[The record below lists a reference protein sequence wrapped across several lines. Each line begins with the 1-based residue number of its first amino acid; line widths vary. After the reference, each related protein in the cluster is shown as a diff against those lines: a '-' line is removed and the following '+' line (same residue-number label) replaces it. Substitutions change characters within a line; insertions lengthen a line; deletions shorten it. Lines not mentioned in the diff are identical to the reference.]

1 MSDLRVLRLCSVFEP
16 PPKSIVGKGSR
27 FDPIGGMQN
36 HAAELTRA
44 LDRHGLVQTV
54 ITTRPPGARR
64 VELIGAA
71 ARVVRLGLPIRPLR
85 QLYSAPALFVAQ
97 RVAAKV
103 DLVHVHLGEDLAIL
117 PIALAAALP
126 RRLPVVLTIHCSLR
140 HTLRVVDART
150 ALLKRVGGWIEKRG
164 APRADAIITITE
176 RLADLLVA
184 GGIKRERVHVIP
196 PGIDSSLFAQTFD
209 WPFPQIPRPR
219 IVFVGRLVASKGVQT
234 LVQAAARLSAREAH
248 VALVADGPERRSL
261 QQRINELGL
270 SGKVHICG
278 FVPHE
283 LVPTVLAHADVV
295 VLPSVYEEL
304 GTVLLE
310 CFQLG
315 VPVIAS
321 RVGGIPNVVA
331 HGGNGLLV
339 PPADPAALASAI
351 DRVLEDGDL
360 AARLGEAGRRC
371 AARYEWN
378 QLVREI
384 LAVYR
389 QVTER

>member
-1 MSDLRVLRLCSVFEP
+1 
-16 PPKSIVGKGSR
+16 
-27 FDPIGGMQN
+27 MQN
-36 HAAELTRA
+36 HTAELTRA

-54 ITTRPPGARR
+54 LTTRPPGAPR
-64 VELIGAA
+64 VELVGTA
-71 ARVVRLGLPIRPLR
+71 ARVVRLGLPIRPFR

-103 DLVHVHLGEDLAIL
+103 DLVHVHLGEDVAVL
-117 PIALAAALP
+117 PLALAAALP

-150 ALLKRVGGWIEKRG
+150 ALLKRLGGWIEKRG
-164 APRADAIITITE
+164 APRADAIITITQ

-184 GGIKRERVHVIP
+184 DGIKRERVHVIP
-196 PGIDSSLFAQTFD
+196 PGIDPSLFAETFE

-219 IVFVGRLVASKGVQT
+219 VVFVGRLVTSKGVQT
-234 LVQAAARLSAREAH
+234 LIEAAARLSTREAH
-248 VALVADGPERRSL
+248 VAVVADGPERWSL
-261 QQRINELGL
+261 QQRIKDLGL
-270 SGKVHICG
+270 SEKVHICG
-278 FVPHE
+278 FVPHD

-295 VLPSVYEEL
+295 VLPSLYEEL

-315 VPVIAS
+315 VPVVAS
-321 RVGGIPNVVA
+321 GVGGIPDVVA
-331 HGGNGLLV
+331 DGANGLLV

-351 DRVLEDGDL
+351 DRLLADGDL

-371 AARYEWN
+371 AERYDWN
-378 QLVREI
+378 EVVHEI

-389 QVTER
+389 QVTET